1 MYVCMCF
8 VCFAFGCVC
17 ACECRKDSFG
27 KCLKCNKRRMQQNIK
42 LTCSCSQLMRFPV
55 HCAYAACND
64 GEKRKMEAVKIKEN

>member
-1 MYVCMCF
+1 MCF

-17 ACECRKDSFG
+17 ACRKDCFG
-27 KCLKCNKRRMQQNIK
+27 KYLKGNKRRMQQNIK